1 MRVITIEEDNHG
13 MIGIAK
19 TYADAV
25 HFLVNDSWLGALT
38 EIYCGDEVYKTVIE
52 DLGEDWL
59 AVILDWSMEK
69 FCEYFEGLFYLDSV
83 EVYEVAQSTF
93 FNLRPAKN
101 KKYLTIANV
110 CDIIIIEI
118 EVIEMKTYN
127 NCYYCN
133 FYIEDTCECELGYF
147 DDSECGEWEE
157 EDEEDEDE

>member
-1 MRVITIEEDNHG
+1 MRVVTIEEDNHG

-25 HFLVNDSWLGALT
+25 YFLVNDSWLGALT

-59 AVILDWSMEK
+59 AVMLDWSMEK

-93 FNLRPAKN
+93 FNLRPAK
-101 KKYLTIANV
+101 K
-110 CDIIIIEI
+110 
-118 EVIEMKTYN
+118 
-127 NCYYCN
+127 
-133 FYIEDTCECELGYF
+133 
-147 DDSECGEWEE
+147 
-157 EDEEDEDE
+157 

>member
-1 MRVITIEEDNHG
+1 MRVVTIEEDNHG

-25 HFLVNDSWLGALT
+25 HFLVNDCWLSAFT

-59 AVILDWSMEK
+59 AVMLDWSMEK

-93 FNLRPAKN
+93 LICGRQKN
-101 KKYLTIANV
+101 KKILDNSKCMWY
-110 CDIIIIEI
+110 
-118 EVIEMKTYN
+118 YN
-127 NCYYCN
+127 YRKRGNRN
-133 FYIEDTCECELGYF
+133 ENL
-147 DDSECGEWEE
+147 
-157 EDEEDEDE
+157 

>member
-1 MRVITIEEDNHG
+1 MRVVIIEEDNHG
-13 MIGIAK
+13 QIGIAK

-25 HFLVNDSWLGALT
+25 HFLVNDCWLSAFT

-59 AVILDWSMEK
+59 AVMLNWSMEK
-69 FCEYFEGLFYLDSV
+69 FCEYFAGLFYLDSV

-93 FNLRPAKN
+93 FNLRPAK
-101 KKYLTIANV
+101 KYLTIANV
-110 CDIIIIEI
+110 CGIIIIER